1 MSQGHRFLRE
11 HWLLLSK
18 FFSLFIKYNE
28 HLTFSFLKI
37 LSSLVQRFFL
47 ILQLK
52 EDKKEEKDLVF
63 SCHAF
68 ILFIHSHI
76 YLWNSVYGS
85 LAAVMYKTDIVLAD
99 CVITGEVGAKGVC
112 TQTETQIHTHT
123 YMSQVGLRSNT
134 MRTRDGKKK

>member
-52 EDKKEEKDLVF
+52 EDKKEEEDLVF

-99 CVITGEVGAKGVC
+99 CVITGEVGAKGVGMYADRD
-112 TQTETQIHTHT
+112 TNTHSLVHVT
-123 YMSQVGLRSNT
+123 GWS
-134 MRTRDGKKK
+134 KK

>member
-85 LAAVMYKTDIVLAD
+85 LAAVMYETDIVLAD
-99 CVITGEVGAKGVC
+99 CVITGEVGAKGVGMYADRD
-112 TQTETQIHTHT
+112 TNTHSHVHVT
-123 YMSQVGLRSNT
+123 GWS
-134 MRTRDGKKK
+134 KK